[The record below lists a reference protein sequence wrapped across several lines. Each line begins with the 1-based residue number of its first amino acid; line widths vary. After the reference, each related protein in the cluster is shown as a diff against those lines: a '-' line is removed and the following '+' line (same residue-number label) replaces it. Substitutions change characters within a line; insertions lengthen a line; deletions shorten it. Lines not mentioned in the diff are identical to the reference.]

1 MNAIYGE
8 PPMESVKNRVIPL
21 SNDARK
27 LLRQYV
33 AYAYEFDGVR
43 ASHQDHAESLILFAL
58 DEHEGF
64 HAWLADPNKFRTE
77 RKQKIAQAKLRQQYF
92 S

>member
-1 MNAIYGE
+1 MQSA
-8 PPMESVKNRVIPL
+8 KKRLIPL
-21 SNDARK
+21 SSDVQN
-27 LLRQYV
+27 LLRKYV
-33 AYAYEFDGVR
+33 SYAYEFDGVR

-64 HAWLADPNKFRTE
+64 QAWLADPNKFRTE
-77 RKQKIAQAKLRQQYF
+77 RSEKIAQAMREQLCC